1 MHRGSILLS
10 TDIPE
15 TAQQGILQ
23 LLTKEFYWKV
33 KTETYASGS
42 HQRVSQQT
50 FNHNCLYTSYCSGIP

>member
-10 TDIPE
+10 TDIPG

-33 KTETYASGS
+33 KTETYVPGN

-50 FNHNCLYTSYCSGIP
+50 LNHNCLCTSYCSGIP